1 MYLPPSRTTAP
12 NFFPGS
18 CMIQLPEHCSKGCD
32 ILGNG
37 GNRKIFKSTQSDS
50 LLSTIATAPKTGV
63 DDLLPSGFT
72 RLRWRRLCRET
83 MPYYPQPQRCSHT
96 PSRSQ
101 VPRDA
106 TAEEIQLA
114 VTLALR
120 NGE

>member
-63 DDLLPSGFT
+63 DDLLPSGDTAVTVHDRMNPTFRSFLT
-72 RLRWRRLCRET
+72 CSESNTNCARMVSTKTVMLRYRLRK
-83 MPYYPQPQRCSHT
+83 
-96 PSRSQ
+96 
-101 VPRDA
+101 D
-106 TAEEIQLA
+106 
-114 VTLALR
+114 
-120 NGE
+120 